1 MQLSIDTA
9 QGPLGETSPC
19 LGPTGSRDVGMC
31 YGPGVTLCLNLYSSF
46 HTGARFCGTAVS
58 SWPSAGWTGAMA
70 RGSHLP
76 LYASMADS
84 GPCEGGSLFDR
95 SPASDMASR
104 LVPGSFT
111 LTRLIVAVPL
121 TDRFICHLVM
131 VTCWDGF
138 TAPVPLTLG
147 CLKSDAASL
156 SLSGG
161 LSAAGI
167 TSPPASL
174 FL

>member
-1 MQLSIDTA
+1 MLWA
-9 QGPLGETSPC
+9 GC
-19 LGPTGSRDVGMC
+19 H
-31 YGPGVTLCLNLYSSF
+31 TLLKLVQFLPHWCSFLWHSSQF
-46 HTGARFCGTAVS
+46 LA
-58 SWPSAGWTGAMA
+58 SAGWTGAMA

-76 LYASMADS
+76 LYASTADS

-174 FL
+174 FP

>member
-1 MQLSIDTA
+1 MA
-9 QGPLGETSPC
+9 QQSAPGLLQDGPVL
-19 LGPTGSRDVGMC
+19 
-31 YGPGVTLCLNLYSSF
+31 
-46 HTGARFCGTAVS
+46 
-58 SWPSAGWTGAMA
+58 WPEAP
-70 RGSHLP
+70 HLLP
-76 LYASMADS
+76 YTSMADS
-84 GPCEGGSLFDR
+84 GPCEGGSLFNR
-95 SPASDMASR
+95 GPASDMASR

-111 LTRLIVAVPL
+111 FTRLMVAVPL
-121 TDRFICHLVM
+121 TDRFFCHLVM

-147 CLKSDAASL
+147 CLKPDAASL
-156 SLSGG
+156 RRSGG